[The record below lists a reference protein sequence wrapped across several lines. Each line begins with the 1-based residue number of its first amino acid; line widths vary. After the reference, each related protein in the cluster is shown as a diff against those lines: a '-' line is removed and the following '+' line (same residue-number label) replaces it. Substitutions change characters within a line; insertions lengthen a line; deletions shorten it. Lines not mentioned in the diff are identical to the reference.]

1 MVFRRP
7 QAADKDAPTDLKPEA
22 PTHNIGPILLGY
34 VERVERLTEEKEALQ
49 ADIKE
54 VWSEAKAVGLDTKIL
69 RKIVQLRK
77 MDTADRQELDGPG
90 RLAADQ
96 LVLDAVVV
104 DRVHDRL
111 AGFLDGQRLVPI
123 LAHKSLQDI
132 KHILGGMGAHNFT
145 PDDGGGAE

>member
-7 QAADKDAPTDLKPEA
+7 ATADKDAPTDLKPEA
-22 PTHNIGPILLGY
+22 PTHNIGPVLLSF

-77 MDTADRQELDGPG
+77 MDAADLQELD
-90 RLAADQ
+90 AM
-96 LVLDAVVV
+96 LDLYREAI
-104 DRVHDRL
+104 
-111 AGFLDGQRLVPI
+111 A
-123 LAHKSLQDI
+123 K
-132 KHILGGMGAHNFT
+132 
-145 PDDGGGAE
+145 AEKQQFQASEAKGE

>member
-7 QAADKDAPTDLKPEA
+7 ATADKDAPTDLKPEA
-22 PTHNIGPILLGY
+22 PPHNIGPILLGY

-77 MDTADRQELDGPG
+77 MDAADRQELEAMMD
-90 RLAADQ
+90 LYWEAVDKAEKQQ
-96 LVLDAVVV
+96 LQASE
-104 DRVHDRL
+104 
-111 AGFLDGQRLVPI
+111 AKG
-123 LAHKSLQDI
+123 
-132 KHILGGMGAHNFT
+132 
-145 PDDGGGAE
+145 E